1 MEPKKLALIRILQI
15 LHEHSDYNHP
25 LTQEDI
31 IDKLD
36 REYGIEVE
44 RKAIGRHINDLI
56 EMFDKDSMSQDNGG
70 EIIITSEK
78 RRGTY
83 IEKRMFEDSEL
94 HMLIDGVLSSKYI
107 TAKHS
112 KDLINKLCLLS
123 NKHFRSHVKNV
134 YSINDWSK
142 TDNKDL
148 FLNIELID
156 EAIERKKNIRFN
168 YNRYEIDKKLHSNK
182 IHTVSPYQLILNNQR
197 YYLMASDEKWHNMSY
212 YRLDRI
218 KNMEIIEDS
227 TLVDLRDIEEYENGI
242 DYKDL
247 ATSRPYMYT
256 DKAEEVTF
264 ITKFYMLNQI
274 IDWFGTNFEVEKI
287 DEKQIKIKLKVSL
300 DAMEYW
306 AMQYGKFVE
315 IISPSSLRER
325 VINNLKVTLNKY
337 EK

>member
-15 LHEHSDYNHP
+15 LHEHSDYDHP
-25 LTQEDI
+25 LTHEDI
-31 IDKLD
+31 IKRLD
-36 REYGIEVE
+36 IDYGIEVE

-56 EMFDKDSMSQDNGG
+56 EMFDKDSMSQVNSE

-123 NKHFRSHVKNV
+123 NKYFRSHVKNV

-218 KNMEIIEDS
+218 KNMEIIEDT
-227 TLVDLRDIEEYENGI
+227 TLVDLRDIEGYENGI

-247 ATSRPYMYT
+247 APSRPYMYT

-325 VINNLKVTLNKY
+325 VINNLKETLSKY

>member
-15 LHEHSDYNHP
+15 LHEHSDYDHP
-25 LTQEDI
+25 LTHEDI
-31 IDKLD
+31 IKRLD
-36 REYGIEVE
+36 IDYGIEVE

-112 KDLINKLCLLS
+112 KDLINKLCALS
-123 NKHFRSHVKNV
+123 NKHFKSYVKNV

-218 KNMEIIEDS
+218 KNMEIVEES
-227 TLVDLRDIEEYENGI
+227 TLVDLRDIEGYENGI

-247 ATSRPYMYT
+247 ATSRPHMYT